1 MTDPLGQWTYSSTGG
16 MNLDQD
22 DETLTAYHEAGHA
35 VVAYVLGASVDSM
48 QLWGEAD
55 DYLPERFGDCRV
67 NWGRV
72 DPNLDW
78 QRQRE
83 IMTYLGGP
91 AAEMIYR
98 GEPLHPALYGPWQQD
113 WSAAMATCGAIV
125 REPQART
132 RLLEKIIGT
141 LHQHLQRDPYWPA
154 IAALADELAAHEML
168 EADDVA
174 AVLDFWLN
182 RT

>member
-1 MTDPLGQWTYSSTGG
+1 M
-16 MNLDQD
+16 DQD

-35 VVAYVLGASVDSM
+35 VVAYVLGASVDSI

-72 DPNLDW
+72 DPNVDW

-113 WSAAMATCGAIV
+113 WSAAMTTCEAIV
-125 REPQART
+125 RDPRART
-132 RLLEKIIGT
+132 RLLEKIIVT
-141 LHQHLQRDPYWPA
+141 LHEHLQRDPYWPA
-154 IAALADELAAHEML
+154 IGALADELAAHEML
-168 EADDVA
+168 EAEDVA
-174 AVLDFWLN
+174 EVLDFWLN
-182 RT
+182 R

>member
-1 MTDPLGQWTYSSTGG
+1 
-16 MNLDQD
+16 MNYDLED

-35 VVAYVLGASVDSM
+35 VVAHALGATIDSM

-55 DYLPERFGDCRV
+55 EFLPDRFGDCRV

-91 AAEMIYR
+91 VAEMIYR
-98 GEPLHPALYGPWQQD
+98 SEPLHPALYGPWQDD
-113 WSAAMATCGAIV
+113 WAKAMQTCDEIISD
-125 REPQART
+125 PQRRT
-132 RLLEKIIGT
+132 QLLEKIIVT
-141 LHQHLQRDPYWPA
+141 LHHHLGRDPYWPA
-154 IAALADELAAHEML
+154 IASLADELAAHEQL
-168 EADDVA
+168 ESDQIAE
-174 AVLDFWLN
+174 VLTFWI
-182 RT
+182 R